1 MADRAVGLGLRA
13 QIALILGALFSLS
26 AAPLFALTLSQERQS
41 ALRVVDA
48 RAETLALLA
57 EAGAP
62 LETLSA
68 AVDMLVA
75 RGALTGAHVA
85 AGARQLTRGE
95 PRGSERAVS
104 SPHGQARVTV
114 WSDATRRELP
124 RPWLGVLI
132 AYVVGIG
139 LGVALF
145 AELALTRLISRPVA
159 ALTRAAQD
167 LADGAREAR
176 VPIAG
181 AREVAQ
187 LGVSFNRMA
196 RALGDEQRALAD
208 KVAELT
214 RTSEDLMRTRDQLV
228 RSEKLASVGRL
239 AAGLAHEIGNPLA
252 AILGLVELLRGGG
265 LGAGEQAEFLA
276 RIHAETERIHRILRD
291 LLDFARRRPSEPG
304 PQKRADLAQVVSDAV
319 RLVRAQADARG
330 VRIDAQLAEAAYVTG
345 SADELAQVV
354 MNLLLNAL
362 DAVAG
367 AGAITLRVVAGEAVT
382 LSVED
387 TGPGIAEQVRS
398 TLFEPFVTT
407 KPEGKGTG
415 LGLAVCQGIVGR
427 LGGSIEGQNSAE
439 GGACFRVT
447 LPRGAEA

>member
-1 MADRAVGLGLRA
+1 
-13 QIALILGALFSLS
+13 
-26 AAPLFALTLSQERQS
+26 
-41 ALRVVDA
+41 
-48 RAETLALLA
+48 
-57 EAGAP
+57 
-62 LETLSA
+62 
-68 AVDMLVA
+68 
-75 RGALTGAHVA
+75 
-85 AGARQLTRGE
+85 
-95 PRGSERAVS
+95 
-104 SPHGQARVTV
+104 
-114 WSDATRRELP
+114 
-124 RPWLGVLI
+124 
-132 AYVVGIG
+132 
-139 LGVALF
+139 
-145 AELALTRLISRPVA
+145 
-159 ALTRAAQD
+159 
-167 LADGAREAR
+167 
-176 VPIAG
+176 
-181 AREVAQ
+181 
-187 LGVSFNRMA
+187 
-196 RALGDEQRALAD
+196 
-208 KVAELT
+208 VAELT

-330 VRIDAQLAEAAYVTG
+330 VRIDAQLAEAAYVLG